1 MLTTIQKE
9 TLVGDQTPVATED
22 TENEDDLFADTDIMG
37 LNLDEALVTA
47 GLTSSCSR
55 KRRAASEIEKVTA
68 LLKKQR
74 KNSKG

>member
-1 MLTTIQKE
+1 MTDE
-9 TLVGDQTPVATED
+9 A
-22 TENEDDLFADTDIMG
+22 ENEEDLFADTDIMG

-74 KNSKG
+74 KSSKG